1 MVFYYLT
8 SQSLLYSYIDISTR
22 PWCSFATNKVA
33 AHTVNLCDQA
43 WPFSF
48 TDDGISFPV
57 SNALAIRNL
66 FWSFDKFMSYPY
78 FASALYEVFCM
89 SSFTSVSKSSTYRL
103 YTWKFTV

>member
-1 MVFYYLT
+1 MQL
-8 SQSLLYSYIDISTR
+8 
-22 PWCSFATNKVA
+22 CHHKVA

-43 WPFSF
+43 WPFGL

-57 SNALAIRNL
+57 SNALAICNL

-89 SSFTSVSKSSTYRL
+89 PSFTSVSKSSTYRL